1 MLGFT
6 VSEQVVTKAD
16 PNFMIGAFLT
26 CSNKAHDVAFI
37 RQPVKGKFHHAY
49 FELGSWEQV
58 LKASDILSRT
68 KTRIDIGPTRHGITR
83 GETVYF
89 FDPSGNRNEVFAGG
103 YIHYPDKPVIT
114 WYDESLG
121 PAIFYHDREL
131 NEAFL
136 SVFT

>member
-1 MLGFT
+1 M
-6 VSEQVVTKAD
+6 
-16 PNFMIGAFLT
+16 
-26 CSNKAHDVAFI
+26 
-37 RQPVKGKFHHAY
+37 
-49 FELGSWEQV
+49 
-58 LKASDILSRT
+58 
-68 KTRIDIGPTRHGITR
+68 
-83 GETVYF
+83 YF

-114 WYDESLG
+114 WYDETLG